1 MIRFNLC
8 FSFLLLLFISCQD
21 ENKSA
26 DSNREVLTELPAPS
40 KESATPNLFVSES
53 GQVYLSWVEYLNDT
67 TDALKYATLEQASWS
82 TPQTIAT
89 GSDWFVNWADFPSF
103 VSYKDGGQTL
113 AAHWLQK
120 SNSGTYDYDV
130 HIAQS
135 LDAGKTWQ
143 PSFIPHRDSIA
154 AEHGFVSMLP
164 LSKNRIFATW
174 LDGRNTKG
182 EGHDDGGGHGH
193 HGSMT
198 LRSALFDK
206 AGNLYEETELDNR
219 ICDCCQTSAALTDKG
234 VIIAYRDRSEDEIRD
249 ISVVRKVNEQWTKPA
264 KVFADNWRIAGCPVN
279 GPAIKANGA
288 FVAIAWYS
296 MPKEKAEIKIAFSED
311 SGATFQ
317 TPIRIDNGNPLGR
330 IAIEL
335 LSDNMALVSWL
346 ENTDENAEIRAIKV
360 NTKGKIGNDFLV
372 SKTDAA
378 RDSGFPVMVKSGNQI
393 IFAWTH
399 VDDLTHI
406 KTAILK
412 L

>member
-1 MIRFNLC
+1 
-8 FSFLLLLFISCQD
+8 
-21 ENKSA
+21 
-26 DSNREVLTELPAPS
+26 
-40 KESATPNLFVSES
+40 
-53 GQVYLSWVEYLNDT
+53 
-67 TDALKYATLEQASWS
+67 
-82 TPQTIAT
+82 
-89 GSDWFVNWADFPSF
+89 
-103 VSYKDGGQTL
+103 
-113 AAHWLQK
+113 
-120 SNSGTYDYDV
+120 
-130 HIAQS
+130 
-135 LDAGKTWQ
+135 
-143 PSFIPHRDSIA
+143 
-154 AEHGFVSMLP
+154 
-164 LSKNRIFATW
+164 
-174 LDGRNTKG
+174 
-182 EGHDDGGGHGH
+182 
-193 HGSMT
+193 MT

-249 ISVVRKVNEQWTKPA
+249 ISVVRQVNGQWTKPT

-296 MPKEKAEIKIAFSED
+296 MPKKEAEIKIAFSED

-335 LSDNMALVSWL
+335 LSDNTALVSWL

-378 RDSGFPVMVKSGNQI
+378 RDSGFPVMAKTGNQI